1 MGQSINSI
9 KEFEQRSPQLG
20 YISSFNTC
28 SHVKSSLMHNPDPPK
43 IMHERDFYMG
53 TCLEGDSAHSLAWRG
68 PRGDLWRSAVG
79 MTLCHFCSLTSLRT
93 ILKLRK
99 AKSEGTLVI
108 LFFCCFYSR
117 QCTHRSSSF
126 LLGTE
131 VRGLDRRWMTGRK
144 CRYVFGRRA
153 IDCFVSTV
161 PVPFLSH
168 LFFRVRSR

>member
-79 MTLCHFCSLTSLRT
+79 MTLCHFSSLTR
-93 ILKLRK
+93 LRK
-99 AKSEGTLVI
+99 GEKRRYA
-108 LFFCCFYSR
+108 CY
-117 QCTHRSSSF
+117 SF
-126 LLGTE
+126 LLLFLLSSVHSPLFE
-131 VRGLDRRWMTGRK
+131 LSSRHRGE
-144 CRYVFGRRA
+144 
-153 IDCFVSTV
+153 
-161 PVPFLSH
+161 
-168 LFFRVRSR
+168 RSRSTLDDGTKVQVRFW

>member
-79 MTLCHFCSLTSLRT
+79 MIFCHFCSLTP
-93 ILKLRK
+93 
-99 AKSEGTLVI
+99 
-108 LFFCCFYSR
+108 
-117 QCTHRSSSF
+117 F
-126 LLGTE
+126 LT
-131 VRGLDRRWMTGRK
+131 V
-144 CRYVFGRRA
+144 YAQFSNFGRRTQTGGNEA
-153 IDCFVSTV
+153 KVRLSFFSSAVFTLVSALTSLRAF
-161 PVPFLSH
+161 FLAQ
-168 LFFRVRSR
+168 R

>member
-28 SHVKSSLMHNPDPPK
+28 SHVKSSLMHNPVPPK

-79 MTLCHFCSLTSLRT
+79 MILCHFCSLTP
-93 ILKLRK
+93 
-99 AKSEGTLVI
+99 
-108 LFFCCFYSR
+108 
-117 QCTHRSSSF
+117 F
-126 LLGTE
+126 LM
-131 VRGLDRRWMTGRK
+131 V
-144 CRYVFGRRA
+144 YAQFSNFGRRKQTGGNEA
-153 IDCFVSTV
+153 KVRLSFFSSAVFTLVSALTS
-161 PVPFLSH
+161 LRA
-168 LFFRVRSR
+168 FFSPQR